1 MAGSKSWVED
11 SGRRALRRKLIAI
24 GVEPAKDL
32 TVDPCDVA
40 IKSIDAMQEAF
51 KQTSMALDLMSG
63 AASKGKGSTGG

>member
-1 MAGSKSWVED
+1 M
-11 SGRRALRRKLIAI
+11 RRKLIAI

-32 TVDPCDVA
+32 RVDPCEVA

-63 AASKGKGSTGG
+63 AAKQGKGQTGG